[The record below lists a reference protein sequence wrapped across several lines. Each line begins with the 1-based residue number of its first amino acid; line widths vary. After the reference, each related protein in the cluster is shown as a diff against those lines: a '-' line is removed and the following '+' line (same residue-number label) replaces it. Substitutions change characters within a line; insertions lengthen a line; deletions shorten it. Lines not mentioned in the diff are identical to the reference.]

1 MKRIAVVLSF
11 LLALSLG
18 VCALADTAEPIGQKT
33 WAGEII
39 EHGNFRDLGSYVIEM
54 PEYTDPAV
62 EAKGLAE
69 LNRKYELGQIPFGG
83 CTCVMT
89 TNSKGE
95 VISGRNMDI
104 EVSQYPAY
112 LFRASFGKYKTL
124 GVSYLPGQYKPYEEL
139 KKDDK
144 IDEAWFNSLIYQATD
159 CLNEKGLYI
168 QSNLREANERL
179 INDGLHTA
187 HGETTREDG
196 TPWSELRVC
205 ALAIPLLVAQNCAT
219 VDEAIAFLNNSYDW
233 YTIFMP
239 NNSHYS
245 LINFGYM
252 IGDATGKYGLI
263 EVAQDEVR
271 FLPYQYGQANYYLS
285 PKWDALDPCGVG
297 VGRLEM
303 AGQLLGGLET
313 LEDAMNMMQNIMWR
327 NETLWLG
334 ESVRAK
340 DDAHQNPWNQIV
352 FRDDKGNPVLDWRSD
367 FAGDWPVL
375 EDGRLVAP
383 RKLYEDACKSTYDPK
398 IKEYFDDAIASGWLV
413 LDDGSMTF
421 DCEGKQVPIAELK
434 EKFDQYME
442 NYLKAG
448 LQNELR
454 PYYLTY
460 LKLLTNQGTE
470 WSHDD
475 HHFEAMKAMAYAR
488 MHIRYNAQN
497 EVDPTA
503 MSKYE
508 KALAFYGLGVEKN
521 EKPLRD
527 DASIWTTSVNIGV
540 NCAERKMKL
549 LFWENND
556 LIYEMGF

>member
-1 MKRIAVVLSF
+1 MKRMALF
-11 LLALSLG
+11 LALLFAASLCAG
-18 VCALADTAEPIGQKT
+18 ALAEAAEPVGAKS
-33 WAGEII
+33 WPGEII

-54 PEYTDPAV
+54 PVYADAAV

-95 VISGRNMDI
+95 VIAGRNMDI

-112 LFRASFGKYKTL
+112 LFRVSFGKYDTL

-159 CLNEKGLYI
+159 CLNEQGLYI

-179 INDGLHTA
+179 TNNGLHTG

-196 TPWSELRVC
+196 TPWSELRMC

-219 VDEAIAFLNNSYDW
+219 VDEAIAYLKNSYDW

-271 FLPYQYGQANYYLS
+271 FLPYHYGQANYYMT
-285 PKWDALDPCGVG
+285 PKWDALDPRGVG

-334 ESVRAK
+334 ESCRAQ

-352 FRDDKGNPVLDWRSD
+352 FQDDKGNPVLDWRSD
-367 FAGDWPVL
+367 FSGDWPVL
-375 EDGRLVAP
+375 EDNRLVAP
-383 RKLYEDACKSTYDPK
+383 RKLYEDACKCTYDPK
-398 IKEYFDDAIASGWLV
+398 IKEYFDDAIATGVMV
-413 LDDGSMTF
+413 LDDGSMTY
-421 DCEGKQVPIAELK
+421 DCYGKQVPIAELR
-434 EKFDQYME
+434 EKFDQYLE
-442 NYLKAG
+442 NYLNPR
-448 LQNELR
+448 LQEELR

-460 LKLLTNQGTE
+460 LKLLGNQGTE

-497 EVDPTA
+497 EVDLSA

-508 KALAFYGLGVEKN
+508 KALAFYGLGVEKD

-556 LIYEMGF
+556 LTYDMGF

>member
-1 MKRIAVVLSF
+1 MKWMALLLSVLLLMTTGAGAV
-11 LLALSLG
+11 AE
-18 VCALADTAEPIGQKT
+18 TAEPIGRKS
-33 WAGEII
+33 WDGEII
-39 EHGNFRDLGSYVIEM
+39 GHENFRDLGNYVIEM
-54 PEYTDPAV
+54 PEYTDPAT

-112 LFRASFGKYKTL
+112 LFRVSFGKYNTL
-124 GVSYLPGQYKPYEEL
+124 GVSYLPGQYKPYEEM
-139 KKDDK
+139 KKDEK
-144 IDEAWFNSLIYQATD
+144 IDEAWFHSLIYQATD

-168 QSNLREANERL
+168 QSNLREANDRL
-179 INDGLHTA
+179 TNNGLHTGR
-187 HGETTREDG
+187 GETTRDDG
-196 TPWSELRVC
+196 TPWSDLRVC

-219 VDEAIAFLNNSYDW
+219 VDEAVAFLNNSYDW

-263 EVAQDEVR
+263 EMAQDEVR
-271 FLPYQYGQANYYLS
+271 FLPYQHGQANYYLS
-285 PKWDALDPCGVG
+285 PKWDALDPRGVG

-303 AGQLLGGLET
+303 AGQLLNGLET
-313 LEDAMNMMQNIMWR
+313 LEDAMDMMKKIMWR

-334 ESVRAK
+334 ESFRANDEK
-340 DDAHQNPWNQIV
+340 HQNPWNQIV
-352 FRDDKGNPVLDWRSD
+352 FQDDQGSPVLDWRSD

-375 EDGRLVAP
+375 DDGRLVAP
-383 RKLYEDACKSTYDPK
+383 KKLYEDACKSTYDPK
-398 IKEYFDDAIASGWLV
+398 IKQYFDEAIATGVMV
-413 LDDGSMTF
+413 LDDGSMTY
-421 DCEGKQVPIAELK
+421 DCYGTQVPIAELK
-434 EKFDQYME
+434 EKFDAYLE
-442 NYLKAG
+442 NYLNAD
-448 LQNELR
+448 LQKEYS

-460 LKLLTNQGTE
+460 LHLLTNQGTE
-470 WSHDD
+470 WTHDD

-488 MHIRYNAQN
+488 LHIRYNAQN
-497 EVDPTA
+497 EVDPSA
-503 MSKYE
+503 LSKYE
-508 KALAFYGLGVEKN
+508 KALAFYGLGVEKD

-527 DASIWTTSVNIGV
+527 DASIWTTSVNLGV

-549 LFWENND
+549 RFWEND
-556 LIYEMGF
+556 ELMYEMGF